1 MKINYSQL
9 QLGDNLE
16 PKLVKLHEL
25 EQPDGVKFTDPKTIV
40 DFMNKEFEMDKL
52 AQEELYV
59 LFLTACM
66 RPLMVMNHSKGSA
79 TSTTI
84 DPASILRAALLC
96 GAQQII
102 VVHNHPSGDVSPS
115 RMDITMTRKLKEIC
129 ELLGVYLTDHIIVGN
144 NSYVSFKESKLL
156 DGI

>member
-1 MKINYSQL
+1 
-9 QLGDNLE
+9 
-16 PKLVKLHEL
+16 
-25 EQPDGVKFTDPKTIV
+25 
-40 DFMNKEFEMDKL
+40 
-52 AQEELYV
+52 
-59 LFLTACM
+59 
-66 RPLMVMNHSKGSA
+66 MVMNHSKGSA